1 VVAILLSSSQAFIFK
16 ALNPPSTQPDSGGD
30 FRRYLALIIV
40 VPPDGMRHVAEDSRG
55 EGSQNYAI
63 RWKMVFTW
71 QAPMMLM
78 AYSVI
83 FFMVGL
89 TVYVCT
95 PLFNGEANTPGGKVR

>member
-1 VVAILLSSSQAFIFK
+1 M
-16 ALNPPSTQPDSGGD
+16 
-30 FRRYLALIIV
+30 RYLALIIV
-40 VPPDGMRHVAEDSRG
+40 VPPDRLLHGVEDSMG

-83 FFMVGL
+83 FFLAGL

-95 PLFNGEANTPGGKVR
+95 PLFNGEVNTPGGKVRRDLK

>member
-1 VVAILLSSSQAFIFK
+1 M
-16 ALNPPSTQPDSGGD
+16 
-30 FRRYLALIIV
+30 RYLALIIV
-40 VPPDGMRHVAEDSRG
+40 VPPDRLLHGAENSMG

-83 FFMVGL
+83 FFLAGL

-95 PLFNGEANTPGGKVR
+95 PLFNGEANTPGGKVRRDLK